1 MKQKNKKRKKTS
13 SALENKNKSGEY
25 IKSIVGIFLF
35 LMLLSSI
42 FLGKEFLLPHH
53 DIKEGLISS
62 RDVYAPFDFKFQD
75 KDGVV
80 NEVQKNELI
89 IQKGERINKSQE
101 LAAAA
106 LSKIQKQIKNIYYFL
121 GIFLLLIIFSIITVT
136 YNNVYSPEMLK
147 SPKIVLLL
155 CLLILLIVTV
165 SKAVIFSSWS
175 MYAIPLASIS
185 MLVAILIN
193 PGEAVMITVILSFY
207 IGVLAGVKF
216 DLALTLLAGG
226 IVGIYSV
233 LNVRKR
239 RDLTKAG
246 VLVGLSQMV
255 SIVSVGLI
263 NFIPM
268 NNLIPDSLW
277 GLASGIV
284 SAIVVTGIL
293 PVFEMAFG
301 LTTNISLLELSDLNQ
316 PILKELVLKAP
327 GTYHH
332 SLLVGNLA
340 ESAAEVVG
348 ANSLLARVGAYFHD
362 IGKLRMAPYFSEN
375 QTYTENKHDNLS
387 PKISSLIIINH
398 IKEGADLAKKY
409 KLGQPIID
417 IITQHHGN
425 DLVHFFYHRALEQQ
439 DEESP
444 KVQAEDFRYP
454 GPRPQS
460 KEAAIVM
467 LADSVEAASRT
478 LQQPTPAKIQ
488 GLVGRIINNKF
499 IDGQLDGCSLTLKDL
514 HDISEV
520 FTHILTGI
528 FHSRV
533 EYPDL
538 RQITNEQNKNKESAE
553 KGKAQPKENKKPG
566 E

>member
-1 MKQKNKKRKKTS
+1 M
-13 SALENKNKSGEY
+13 
-25 IKSIVGIFLF
+25 ICFL
-35 LMLLSSI
+35 
-42 FLGKEFLLPHH
+42 
-53 DIKEGLISS
+53 
-62 RDVYAPFDFKFQD
+62 V
-75 KDGVV
+75 
-80 NEVQKNELI
+80 
-89 IQKGERINKSQE
+89 
-101 LAAAA
+101 
-106 LSKIQKQIKNIYYFL
+106 
-121 GIFLLLIIFSIITVT
+121 LLIIAVAKALII
-136 YNNVYSPEMLK
+136 
-147 SPKIVLLL
+147 
-155 CLLILLIVTV
+155 
-165 SKAVIFSSWS
+165 SSWPI
-175 MYAIPLASIS
+175 YAIPLASIS

-193 PGEAVMITVILSFY
+193 PGVAVMITVIMSFY
-207 IGVLAGVKF
+207 LAILAGVKF

-226 IVGIYSV
+226 IIGINSV

-246 VLVGLSQMV
+246 VLIGLAEMV
-255 SIVSVGLI
+255 CIVSVGLI
-263 NFIPM
+263 NFISI
-268 NNLIPDSLW
+268 NQLVVDSLW

-284 SAIVVTGIL
+284 SAIVVSGVL
-293 PVFEMAFG
+293 PIFEMAFG

-316 PILKELVLKAP
+316 PILKELVMKAP

-398 IKEGADLAKKY
+398 VKEGADLARKY

-417 IITQHHGN
+417 IISQHHGN

-439 DEESP
+439 DEENP
-444 KVQAEDFRYP
+444 KVEAVDFRYP

-467 LADSVEAASRT
+467 LADAVEAASRT
-478 LQQPTPAKIQ
+478 LQQPNPTKIQ

-499 IDGQLDGCSLTLKDL
+499 IDGQLDGCALTLKDL
-514 HDISEV
+514 HDISGV

-538 RQITNEQNKNKESAE
+538 RQISNEQNKNKESAE
-553 KGKAQPKENKKPG
+553 KNKTQSKENKKSG